1 MKQLAGQD
9 YTEGFTTDLNQTQ
22 QKIIRHIQQLQPVCR
37 KVICLNTA
45 SYSESTIQK
54 NIRKL
59 FDKEM
64 LTENSNGGLEL
75 TQRAEGYL
83 A

>member
-9 YTEGFTTDLNQTQ
+9 YTKGFTTDLNQTQ
-22 QKIIRHIQQLQPVCR
+22 QKIIKHIKDMQPVCR

-45 SYSESTIQK
+45 SYSKSTIQK

-75 TQRAEGYL
+75 TQKARDYL

>member
-1 MKQLAGQD
+1 MKQLTNTD

-22 QKIIRHIQQLQPVCR
+22 EKIIKHIKDMQPVCR

-45 SYSESTIQK
+45 SYSRSTINK

-64 LTENSNGGLEL
+64 LTENSNGGLKL

-83 A
+83 E